1 MLILS
6 VLCVR
11 MEYGE
16 GQTTTRYALNKAIV
30 DLEQSSFCVEFLC
43 SGALLLDYRNDSRR
57 CFRLR

>member
-1 MLILS
+1 MLILT

-30 DLEQSSFCVEFLC
+30 DLEQSSFCVEFFC
-43 SGALLLDYRNDSRR
+43 SGALLLDYRNDSR
-57 CFRLR
+57 